1 VILLA
6 ERVILHVH
14 NGDARMAELSQSVI
28 HNEAEN
34 RFEVKVGNELAV
46 TQYRRR
52 GSKIIFTHTEVPP
65 SMEGRGIGNLLA
77 RAALDYAR
85 KNDLRVVPRCEFIA
99 AFIERHPEY
108 QDLVDGT
115 VKSG

>member
-1 VILLA
+1 MTELA
-6 ERVILHVH
+6 E
-14 NGDARMAELSQSVI
+14 GSVT

-34 RFEVKVGNELAV
+34 RFEIRLGDELAV
-46 TQYRRR
+46 TQYRRH

-77 RAALDYAR
+77 RAALNYAR
-85 KNDLRVVPRCEFIA
+85 KENLRVEPRCEFIA

-115 VKSG
+115 GKPG